1 MKSLSYRVVK
11 SNIFRSDFR
20 YVTEYFAANRK
31 AKEGQN
37 PQYNIS
43 LNHLKHTRE
52 FAELMDA
59 ITSSDWFSEIP
70 NIIDERGDKEV
81 FTVMFDQAEA
91 RGLAIGE
98 ARGLAIGEARGIAI
112 GEARGR
118 IIGEI
123 IGTIRI
129 LYEDVHLSPE
139 EILHKIIE
147 KFSLKETDAK
157 SYVEK
162 ALGVKLSESDL
173 TAMEEPSS
181 SSSRI

>member
-98 ARGLAIGEARGIAI
+98 ARG
-112 GEARGR
+112 R

-173 TAMEEPSS
+173 TAVEGPAF
-181 SSSRI
+181 SSSRL

>member
-52 FAELMDA
+52 FAELMNA

-81 FTVMFDQAEA
+81 FTVMFDQA
-91 RGLAIGE
+91 E